1 MSVIKKSVVKMS
13 VAKMSVLVVAKRTE
27 EHLRSIYEASKKTL
41 RSSKQDWL
49 LSFFSSNILP
59 PIGLLG
65 SSACFMQPNLG
76 FRFLRYFLFLLINN
90 FNCKKV

>member
-41 RSSKQDWL
+41 RSSKTRL
-49 LSFFSSNILP
+49 AFKFFFQQYIAPNRP
-59 PIGLLG
+59 PR
-65 SSACFMQPNLG
+65 Q
-76 FRFLRYFLFLLINN
+76 
-90 FNCKKV
+90 